1 MRFDEEKMVADGG
14 KEGICHRYPP
24 TCPSDAPDIDN
35 TGFVPTTW
43 DDYWCGEYAHTAN
56 TKPTVKT

>member
-43 DDYWCGEYAHTAN
+43 DDYWCGEYVN
-56 TKPTVKT
+56 TSKR